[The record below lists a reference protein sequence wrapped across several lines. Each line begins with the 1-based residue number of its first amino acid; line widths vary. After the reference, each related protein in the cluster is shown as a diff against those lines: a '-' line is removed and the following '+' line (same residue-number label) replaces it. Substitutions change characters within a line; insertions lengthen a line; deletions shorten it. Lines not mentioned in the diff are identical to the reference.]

1 MTFSL
6 ESYTVFQYNSI
17 EYIDLQR
24 EKTMGK
30 RKVIRRWMVYVL
42 SFVVVMNLGMI
53 PIQSKASDGED
64 ETTHYETVE
73 YADQASMPTYTL
85 GTTRYVVMDGQK
97 NGKDGKRYFKIAFDP
112 KGDSKEQYYN
122 VYSKELDDQASYTLY
137 DADNVSEP
145 IAIHDYFT
153 DNNWDEPEGE
163 GKNFL
168 FTYRFEAGKNYIL
181 EIDNDVAGSFQL
193 CSQSAEEDCY
203 EHVDGIYRY
212 NIINREAIITGLT
225 INSYDIPTRDRN
237 RIVNSTTEVTIP
249 KTLGG
254 YPVVGMEGPVLEGL
268 VNLKTL
274 VLNEGIRYLDSSSI
288 TDTGLEILRL
298 PEGLTHLYYGAIHR
312 NYQLKD
318 VFIPDSLTS
327 IDEYNFVYDDN
338 QAERSVSSKAVFH
351 VSDSN
356 QAARNYLRSLG
367 VPGSRITSSMEIVR
381 PEHKKNLVQ
390 PKNSTKNN
398 TTIDNTK
405 YSLDLKKREAE
416 YDRRLSSKS
425 KTVTIPNTIM
435 VNGIRYKVTT
445 VNKNALSRCKKAKK
459 IVIGKNIKEIDNYAF
474 KGTKRVKTI
483 VIKTNKLTRGS
494 VKKHAFSGV
503 GKKASVLRVKIPRKR
518 RKLYT
523 RMLRRRGLRR
533 VRFRW

>member
-249 KTLGG
+249 KTL
-254 YPVVGMEGPVLEGL
+254 E
-268 VNLKTL
+268 
-274 VLNEGIRYLDSSSI
+274 D
-288 TDTGLEILRL
+288 IL
-298 PEGLTHLYYGAIHR
+298 
-312 NYQLKD
+312 
-318 VFIPDSLTS
+318 
-327 IDEYNFVYDDN
+327 
-338 QAERSVSSKAVFH
+338 
-351 VSDSN
+351 
-356 QAARNYLRSLG
+356 
-367 VPGSRITSSMEIVR
+367 
-381 PEHKKNLVQ
+381 
-390 PKNSTKNN
+390 
-398 TTIDNTK
+398 
-405 YSLDLKKREAE
+405 
-416 YDRRLSSKS
+416 
-425 KTVTIPNTIM
+425 
-435 VNGIRYKVTT
+435 
-445 VNKNALSRCKKAKK
+445 
-459 IVIGKNIKEIDNYAF
+459 
-474 KGTKRVKTI
+474 
-483 VIKTNKLTRGS
+483 
-494 VKKHAFSGV
+494 
-503 GKKASVLRVKIPRKR
+503 
-518 RKLYT
+518 
-523 RMLRRRGLRR
+523 
-533 VRFRW
+533 